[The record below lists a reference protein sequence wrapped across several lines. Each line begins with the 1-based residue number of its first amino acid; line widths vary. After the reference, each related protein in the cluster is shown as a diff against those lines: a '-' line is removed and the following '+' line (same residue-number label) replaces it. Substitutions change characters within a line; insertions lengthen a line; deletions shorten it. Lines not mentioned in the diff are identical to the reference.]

1 MTVKPIYNQ
10 GHAVFRNVSHSKR
23 IFVLFF
29 SIKISLKFLL
39 ALSIVRSPEE
49 GRGRGI
55 F

>member
-1 MTVKPIYNQ
+1 MTVKPIYNK
-10 GHAVFRNVSHSKR
+10 GHAVFRNVSHAKR

-39 ALSIVRSPEE
+39 ELSIVRSPDE
-49 GRGRGI
+49 GRDRGI